1 MTVRRLIERLMEMA
15 ELDDEVRIADKEDD
29 LYRFTMQRTDDYGAM
44 AIIIHPID
52 SLPGNLPKK

>member
-1 MTVRRLIERLMEMA
+1 MTVRRLIERLMELA

-29 LYRFTMQRTDDYGAM
+29 LYRFTIQRTDDYRAM

-52 SLPGNLPKK
+52 SLLGDLPKK